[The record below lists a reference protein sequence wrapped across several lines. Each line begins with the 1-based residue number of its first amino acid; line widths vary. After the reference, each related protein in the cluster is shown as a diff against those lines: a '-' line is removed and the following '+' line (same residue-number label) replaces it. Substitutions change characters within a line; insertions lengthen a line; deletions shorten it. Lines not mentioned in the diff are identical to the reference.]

1 MKVLRLS
8 FSQKNLWPKSF
19 YREHRGN
26 EVAVLDHIPND
37 TWGVD
42 RIGLL
47 PLEERFLSRFG
58 LPYENYSKQSLA
70 GLRCFIY
77 LCAAM
82 QS

>member
-1 MKVLRLS
+1 M
-8 FSQKNLWPKSF
+8 
-19 YREHRGN
+19 
-26 EVAVLDHIPND
+26 
-37 TWGVD
+37 D